1 MKRRD
6 LIRELIDAGCYL
18 KRHGKKHDI
27 YANSKTGKKVPVPRH
42 SEIKESLCELIR
54 KQLGLK

>member
-1 MKRRD
+1 MKRHD

-27 YANSKTGKKVPVPRH
+27 YSNPKNGKSAPVPRH
-42 SEIKESLCELIR
+42 TEIKESLCTLIR
-54 KQLGLK
+54 KQLGIA